1 MQWSFFNL
9 CLWGV
14 STSCYSSSKR
24 CQPWLLR
31 KLWGWLSRCSPA
43 ALSHLNCSIEG
54 ISLSLN
60 VLQVGD
66 DLEITVKSENDYV
79 LTITSGS
86 GIYCHLINQGSEWFC
101 CSKHT
106 ALVPGYDAW
115 SLDRVGPFSDFW
127 SWGKVRG
134 GEILHILQKLK
145 NLKLHI
151 KYSSLKAFNYTILD
165 ISP

>member
-1 MQWSFFNL
+1 MLASDAQTLSVRLAVESLRSKTQLL
-9 CLWGV
+9 C
-14 STSCYSSSKR
+14 SSV
-24 CQPWLLR
+24 
-31 KLWGWLSRCSPA
+31 
-43 ALSHLNCSIEG
+43 
-54 ISLSLN
+54 ISLRWEIQHRVWPMKGLPNFFSTKLN
-60 VLQVGD
+60 VFQVGD

-134 GEILHILQKLK
+134 GEILHTLQKLK

-151 KYSSLKAFNYTILD
+151 KYSSLKDFNYTILD